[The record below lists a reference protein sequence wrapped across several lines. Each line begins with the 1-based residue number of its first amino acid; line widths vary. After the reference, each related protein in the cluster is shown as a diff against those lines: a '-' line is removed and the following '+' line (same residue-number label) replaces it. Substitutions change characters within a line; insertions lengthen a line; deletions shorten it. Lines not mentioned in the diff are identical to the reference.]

1 MKQELTEVIECSQFD
16 YLREDKQK
24 LIGIQGIKIIKVD
37 LKNEKP
43 RLGFYWKDKET
54 GKIIKSNYDTS
65 D

>member
-54 GKIIKSNYDTS
+54 VKIIKSN
-65 D
+65 